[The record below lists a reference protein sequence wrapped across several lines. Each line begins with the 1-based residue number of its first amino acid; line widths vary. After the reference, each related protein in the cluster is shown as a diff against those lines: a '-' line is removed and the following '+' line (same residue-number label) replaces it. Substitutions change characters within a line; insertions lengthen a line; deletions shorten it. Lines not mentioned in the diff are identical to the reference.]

1 LTCVIFIS
9 KNGNIKLICDNIFM
23 RAYYDL
29 KRENN
34 RQKEKFDKL
43 RQKNNNFVKKYLN
56 FVNRTA

>member
-1 LTCVIFIS
+1 
-9 KNGNIKLICDNIFM
+9 M
-23 RAYYDL
+23 HAYYDL

-34 RQKEKFDKL
+34 RQKEEFDKL